1 MSPVNPDEGNP
12 TPAAG
17 AADPSTSQ
25 TSAGNGQPLPELVAT
40 IMSRLDEQDKF
51 MRGLQKGTDKQIGQV
66 RSDVKRILELK
77 DKGLTEEQIQRELS
91 IDELLG
97 QNKRNAET
105 APDKGGGSNGF
116 DIGSIDNLL
125 ELPAND
131 ARVTDLKLKYG
142 NDLASYLREGMKLKS
157 QLSTNPP
164 TPAEMPLPPGKAP
177 SADTA
182 AQIEKGYLEE
192 AAKVQRGNVFQL
204 NEVKKKWRAKA
215 REAGLQLNV

>member
-1 MSPVNPDEGNP
+1 
-12 TPAAG
+12 
-17 AADPSTSQ
+17 
-25 TSAGNGQPLPELVAT
+25 
-40 IMSRLDEQDKF
+40 

-105 APDKGGGSNGF
+105 APDKGSGSNGF

-131 ARVTDLKLKYG
+131 ARVTDLKLKHG
-142 NDLASYLREGMKLKS
+142 GDPLAYLREGMKLKS
-157 QLSTNPP
+157 QLSQPTPP
-164 TPAEMPLPPGKAP
+164 TPAEMPLPSGKAP
-177 SADTA
+177 SADIA

-192 AAKVQRGNVFQL
+192 AKLVPRGNIHAL

-215 REAGLQLNV
+215 REVGLNLNV